1 MQEREF
7 DKLMTREASKIAFIP
22 DSMSLKNV
30 TSKFVKENEVPT
42 PKPMVKAVDIWI
54 DRCRKLGMSE
64 KNIRK
69 SVLRRFNIKLV
80 KESSAKKEKGE

>member
-7 DKLMTREASKIAFIP
+7 DNLIGGMPSKMAFIP
-22 DSMSLKNV
+22 QSMPLDKIN
-30 TSKFVKENEVPT
+30 TAFVKDNEIPT
-42 PKPMVKAVDIWI
+42 PKPVVTAVDIWV

-69 SVLRRFNIKLV
+69 SVLRKFKIKLV
-80 KESSAKKEKGE
+80 K

>member
-7 DKLMTREASKIAFIP
+7 DNLMNGKPSKMTFIP
-22 DSMSLKNV
+22 REMKSSEITKR
-30 TSKFVKENEVPT
+30 FIEQNEIPT
-42 PKPMVKAVDIWI
+42 PKLIVSAVDIWI

-69 SVLRRFNIKLV
+69 SVLKRFKIKLV
-80 KESSAKKEKGE
+80 K

>member
-7 DKLMTREASKIAFIP
+7 DNLMKGMPAKWADIP
-22 DSMSLKNV
+22 IGTPNGNLTNE
-30 TSKFVKENEVPT
+30 FVKQNETPV
-42 PKPMVKAVDIWI
+42 PKPVVKAVDIWI

-69 SVLRRFNIKLV
+69 SVLKRFNIKIV
-80 KESSAKKEKGE
+80 KPDPH

>member
-7 DKLMTREASKIAFIP
+7 DKLMKGEASKLVFVPEAIP
-22 DSMSLKNV
+22 PKKV
-30 TSKFVKENEVPT
+30 TSEFVKENEVPT

-69 SVLRRFNIKLV
+69 SVLRRFKIKLV
-80 KESSAKKEKGE
+80 PNE

>member
-7 DKLMTREASKIAFIP
+7 EKLLEGQPSKMAFISPVMPLSKITKA
-22 DSMSLKNV
+22 
-30 TSKFVKENEVPT
+30 FVKENEIST
-42 PKPMVKAVDIWI
+42 PKVIVSAVDIWV

-69 SVLRRFNIKLV
+69 SVLRRFKIKLV
-80 KESSAKKEKGE
+80 K